1 MMDPVFKLK
10 QQHEET
16 EGPQAKRQRTE
27 DNLIPEGEFMARNLS
42 PVTFKLSVPMMS
54 DKPEWNLQGQML
66 SLTMPL
72 TETVAAIKA
81 RIHEELGMPPGKQ
94 KLQHENI
101 FYKDVNS
108 LAYYNITPGT
118 VISLQIKERGGRKK

>member
-1 MMDPVFKLK
+1 MWQITCLFFGLEKALRYLLPIAGMIMFFSTL
-10 QQHEET
+10 
-16 EGPQAKRQRTE
+16 
-27 DNLIPEGEFMARNLS
+27 ARNLS